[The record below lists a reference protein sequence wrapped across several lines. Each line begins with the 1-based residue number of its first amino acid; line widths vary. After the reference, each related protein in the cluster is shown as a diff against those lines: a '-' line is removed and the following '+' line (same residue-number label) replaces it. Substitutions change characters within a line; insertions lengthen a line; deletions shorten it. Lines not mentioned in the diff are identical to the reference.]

1 MSKIAPNLDDASDLP
16 GLAREALGIHL
27 KKVLAGTGAVKVPKL
42 NGLMKTTAGMHFHY
56 MPELF
61 VQLAGINAF
70 ECPRERFNLRSGEIC
85 VMPRGLPHGETF
97 KLVRGQFGMLVF
109 MYSAQELSFLL
120 AVGSQGNRPRAIKS
134 MSINHPRVL
143 RMAEYLE
150 DIAQVLH
157 AGGRNT
163 REIARGLL
171 AAHLAE
177 ILNIMALDLGTRRDE
192 PYKITQVKQLVVSR
206 LSDPELGVRKLAE
219 WIKCS
224 PDYLSSLF
232 HKWTGNTLIDTINR
246 YRLSQAQ
253 YLMQNSNKNV
263 KEIAAAAGF
272 ADSDYFGR
280 LFRNATGQTPTTYR
294 RKISA
299 GPRGLYE
306 KTDQRLLQA
315 SASFFK

>member
-1 MSKIAPNLDDASDLP
+1 MNKITPNLDDASDLP
-16 GLAREALGIHL
+16 GLAREAVEIHL
-27 KKVLAGTGAVKVPKL
+27 KKVLAGTSALKVPKL
-42 NGLMKTTAGMHFHY
+42 NGLMKSTSGMHFHF

-85 VMPRGLPHGETF
+85 VMPRGMPHGETF

-109 MYSAQELSFLL
+109 MYSAQELNFHL
-120 AVGSQGNRPRAIKS
+120 AAGSQSKHPRAIKS
-134 MSINHPRVL
+134 VSIHHPRVL

-163 REIARGLL
+163 REIARSLL

-177 ILNIMALDLGTRRDE
+177 ILNIMAMDLGARRDE
-192 PYKITQVKQLVVSR
+192 PYKITQVKQLIISR

-219 WIKCS
+219 WVESS
-224 PDYLSSLF
+224 PDYLSALF
-232 HKWTGNTLIDTINR
+232 HKWTGRTLTDTINR

-253 YLMQNSNKNV
+253 YLLQNSNRNI

-272 ADSDYFGR
+272 TDPDYFGR
-280 LFRNATGQTPTTYR
+280 LFHNAIGQTPTTYR
-294 RKISA
+294 RKINA
-299 GPRGLYE
+299 TFP
-306 KTDQRLLQA
+306 
-315 SASFFK
+315 

>member
-1 MSKIAPNLDDASDLP
+1 MSKIIPHLDDTRDLP
-16 GLAREALGIHL
+16 GLAREAIGIHL

-42 NGLMKTTAGMHFHY
+42 NGLMKTTAGMHFHF

-70 ECPRERFNLRSGEIC
+70 ECPRERFNLCPGQLC
-85 VMPRGLPHGETF
+85 VMPRGMPHGETF
-97 KLVRGQFGMLVF
+97 TRVRGQFSMLVF
-109 MYSAQELSFLL
+109 MYNAQELSFLL
-120 AVGSQGNRPRAIKS
+120 AAGSPGKDPRAIKS
-134 MSINHPRVL
+134 AGINHPRVL

-150 DIAQVLH
+150 DIAHVLH
-157 AGGRNT
+157 AGGRKA

-177 ILNIMALDLGTRRDE
+177 ILDVMESDLGTRRDE
-192 PYKITQVKQLVVSR
+192 PYKITQVKQLMVSR

-219 WIKCS
+219 WVECS

-232 HKWTGNTLIDTINR
+232 HKWTGRTLADTINR

-253 YLMQNSNKNV
+253 YLLQNSQRNI

-272 ADSDYFGR
+272 ADPDYFGR
-280 LFRNATGQTPTTYR
+280 VFHHATGQTPTTYR

-299 GPRGLYE
+299 
-306 KTDQRLLQA
+306 TF
-315 SASFFK
+315 S

>member
-1 MSKIAPNLDDASDLP
+1 MNKIAPNLDDDSDLP
-16 GLAREALGIHL
+16 GLAREAVGVHL
-27 KKVLAGTGAVKVPKL
+27 KKVLAGTSMVKVPKL
-42 NGLMKTTAGMHFHY
+42 NGLMKTISGMHFHP

-70 ECPRERFNLRSGEIC
+70 ECPGARFDLCAGEIC
-85 VMPRGLPHGETF
+85 VMPRGVPHGETVR
-97 KLVRGQFGMLVF
+97 LVRGQFVMLVF
-109 MYSAQELSFLL
+109 TYNAREISILLSS
-120 AVGSQGNRPRAIKS
+120 GSQGEHPQAIKS
-134 MSINHPRVL
+134 MDINHPRVL

-150 DIAQVLH
+150 DIAHVLH
-157 AGGRNT
+157 AGGRNA
-163 REIARGLL
+163 RKIARGLL

-177 ILNIMALDLGTRRDE
+177 IINIMATDMGPRRDE
-192 PYKITQVKQLVVSR
+192 PYKITQVKQLVASR
-206 LSDPELGVRKLAE
+206 LGDPELGVRKLAE

-253 YLMQNSNKNV
+253 YLLQNSSKNI

-272 ADSDYFGR
+272 ADPAYFGR

-294 RKISA
+294 RKIGA
-299 GPRGLYE
+299 TFP
-306 KTDQRLLQA
+306 
-315 SASFFK
+315 

>member
-1 MSKIAPNLDDASDLP
+1 MSKIAPILDDTSDLP
-16 GLAREALGIHL
+16 GLARDVLGIHL
-27 KKVLAGTGAVKVPKL
+27 KQILAGTGVVKVPKL
-42 NGLMKTTAGMHFHY
+42 NGLMKTTPGMYFHF

-70 ECPRERFNLRSGEIC
+70 ECPHERFNLYPGQLC
-85 VMPRGLPHGETF
+85 VMPRGMPHGETF

-109 MYSAQELSFLL
+109 MYTARELNLLL
-120 AVGSQGNRPRAIKS
+120 AAGTSDKHPRAVKS
-134 MSINHPRVL
+134 MNIHYPRVL

-163 REIARGLL
+163 RAIARGLL
-171 AAHLAE
+171 SAHLAE
-177 ILNIMALDLGTRRDE
+177 ILNIMATDSGAHRDE
-192 PYKITQVKQLVVSR
+192 PYKITQVKQMMFSR

-219 WIKCS
+219 WVECA
-224 PDYLSSLF
+224 PDYLSYLF
-232 HKWTGNTLIDTINR
+232 HKWTGRTLADTINR

-253 YLMQNSNKNV
+253 YLLQNSSRNI

-272 ADSDYFGR
+272 ADPDYFGR
-280 LFRNATGQTPTTYR
+280 LFHNATGQTPTAYR

-299 GPRGLYE
+299 TFP
-306 KTDQRLLQA
+306 
-315 SASFFK
+315 

>member
-1 MSKIAPNLDDASDLP
+1 MSKIAPNLDDTSDLL
-16 GLAREALGIHL
+16 GLARETVGIHL
-27 KKVLAGTGAVKVPKL
+27 KKVLAGTSVVKVPKL
-42 NGLMKTTAGMHFHY
+42 NGLMKTTAGMHFHF

-70 ECPRERFNLRSGEIC
+70 ECPCERFNLCPGQLC
-85 VMPRGLPHGETF
+85 VMPRGMPHGETF
-97 KLVRGQFGMLVF
+97 KPVRGQFGVLIF
-109 MYSAQELSFLL
+109 MYNAQELSFLL
-120 AVGSQGNRPRAIKS
+120 AASSQGKPSRAVKS
-134 MSINHPRVL
+134 MGINHPRVL

-177 ILNIMALDLGTRRDE
+177 ILNIMATDLGTRRDE
-192 PYKITQVKQLVVSR
+192 PYKITQVKQLMVSR

-219 WIKCS
+219 WVECS

-232 HKWTGNTLIDTINR
+232 HKWTGRTLTDTINR

-253 YLMQNSNKNV
+253 YLLQNSSRNI

-272 ADSDYFGR
+272 ADPDYFGR
-280 LFRNATGQTPTTYR
+280 LFRNATGQTPAAYR

-299 GPRGLYE
+299 GPLGL
-306 KTDQRLLQA
+306 
-315 SASFFK
+315 

>member
-1 MSKIAPNLDDASDLP
+1 MSKIVFKLDDTSDLP
-16 GLAREALGIHL
+16 GLARAALGIHL
-27 KKVLAGTGAVKVPKL
+27 KKVLAGTAVVRVPKL
-42 NGLMKTTAGMHFHY
+42 NGLMKTISGMHFHP

-85 VMPRGLPHGETF
+85 VMPRGMPHGETF
-97 KLVRGQFGMLVF
+97 KLVRGQFGVLVF
-109 MYSAQELSFLL
+109 MYNARELSFLL
-120 AVGSQGNRPRAIKS
+120 AAGSQGEHPRAIKS
-134 MSINHPRVL
+134 MGINHPRVL

-150 DIAQVLH
+150 DIAHVLH
-157 AGGRNT
+157 AGGRNA
-163 REIARGLL
+163 RKIARGLL

-177 ILNIMALDLGTRRDE
+177 ILNIMANDMGPRRDE
-192 PYKITQVKQLVVSR
+192 PYKITQVKQLVAAR
-206 LSDPELGVRKLAE
+206 LGDPELGVRKLAE

-253 YLMQNSNKNV
+253 YLLQNSSKNI

-272 ADSDYFGR
+272 ADPAYFGR

-294 RKISA
+294 RKIGA
-299 GPRGLYE
+299 P
-306 KTDQRLLQA
+306 
-315 SASFFK
+315 FP